1 MRGQNQWGSKNH
13 QWRGDN
19 VSYRSLHKW
28 VHRNKPKPNN
38 CENCQQQKKLEAAN
52 ISGKYLRI
60 LSDWEW
66 LCRRCH
72 MEKDGRLEKI
82 HSKKVEAKIA
92 EIQRRPENRLKRSL
106 LIKKKARNNQG
117 RFIVNLQ

>member
-1 MRGQNQWGSKNH
+1 MRGGNQWGTKNH

-19 VSYRSLHKW
+19 VSYRSLHRW
-28 VHRNKPKPNN
+28 VHRNSPKPKQCPN
-38 CENCQQQKKLEAAN
+38 CELEKKLEAAN
-52 ISGKYLRI
+52 ISGRYLRD

-72 MEKDGRLEKI
+72 MIKDGRLERI
-82 HSKKVEAKIA
+82 HSKEVEAKIA

-106 LIKKKARNNQG
+106 LMKNKSRNEQG
-117 RFIVNLQ
+117 QFVNNL